1 MEQPGLTTDVN
12 VRGTLNVL
20 LAARDAGAVVVA
32 ASSSSVYGDQTE
44 FPLRESM
51 TLAPRSPYAASKL
64 ALEVY
69 CAGMYRSY
77 GVPTVALRY
86 FNVYGPGQD
95 PESEYAAVVP
105 RFAMACL
112 TGARPE
118 VHGDGEQSRD
128 FSYIDDVV
136 EANLRS
142 AKAPPEAYGMAFNIG
157 GGGEPTSVNRLLAL
171 IADRVGVTPDPVHTE
186 SRAGDVR
193 MTQADVSLAGRMLGY
208 VPQVSI
214 EDGVARTTDWFK
226 AGAGSAPIEEVRT
239 MKVAV
244 VGIGHVGLITG
255 AALASLGHEVVGMDT
270 DPAKVE
276 TLQAGRA
283 PFHEPGLD
291 DLLRDGVRSGGLRFT
306 GSIPDAVTGA
316 SVVFVCVGRPPVGL
330 GDRSLIAVEGAVR
343 EIARAASDGVVLVVK
358 STVPPGT
365 SGRIDQVARMER
377 PELDLDRCL
386 EPRVPA

>member
-1 MEQPGLTTDVN
+1 MTHRVLVTGAAGFIGSHLCHRLVSDGVDVVGLDDLSDGTMENLRDSPEVRFVEADLRDEEAVIDAGRGCSVIYHQGAKRSVPRSMEQPGPTTDVN

-20 LAARDAGAVVVA
+20 LAAREAGAVVVA
-32 ASSSSVYGDQTE
+32 ASSSSVYGDQVE

-69 CAGMYRSY
+69 CGGMYRSY

-105 RFAMACL
+105 RFVVACL
-112 TGARPE
+112 TGARPQ

-136 EANLRS
+136 EANLLA
-142 AKAPPEAYGMAFNIG
+142 AKASPEAYGLAFNIG

-171 IADRVGVTPDPVHTE
+171 IADRVGVIPDPVHTE

-208 VPQVSI
+208 VPQVRI

-226 AGAGSAPIEEVRT
+226 AGAGSAPIEEV
-239 MKVAV
+239 
-244 VGIGHVGLITG
+244 
-255 AALASLGHEVVGMDT
+255 
-270 DPAKVE
+270 
-276 TLQAGRA
+276 
-283 PFHEPGLD
+283 
-291 DLLRDGVRSGGLRFT
+291 VR
-306 GSIPDAVTGA
+306 
-316 SVVFVCVGRPPVGL
+316 
-330 GDRSLIAVEGAVR
+330 
-343 EIARAASDGVVLVVK
+343 
-358 STVPPGT
+358 
-365 SGRIDQVARMER
+365 
-377 PELDLDRCL
+377 
-386 EPRVPA
+386 